1 MPQADE
7 SVPLRAWPF
16 DVMCL
21 VVLTDRFDKRYCRT
35 TVPVHAG
42 EDLKP
47 GTLRAIERDLEPC
60 LGEHWLRKR

>member
-1 MPQADE
+1 
-7 SVPLRAWPF
+7 
-16 DVMCL
+16 
-21 VVLTDRFDKRYCRT
+21 
-35 TVPVHAG
+35 VPVHAG